1 MGLSMSAEDDHRERD
16 LIDLLAEGCASAR
29 LNHGAGLDPRPS
41 GVVEAIDSILLAP
54 EPLLGLETILDN
66 GALESVLPE
75 VHAIVDF
82 HKSCPVHHKDLW
94 THTLEVMERSR
105 PEVNLRW
112 AVLLHDVGK
121 IETRAL
127 DGSGRVSFHG
137 HEELGGSIM
146 RAVGARLHMTP
157 ERVERIA
164 IIIERHGRINA
175 YTPQWSD
182 RAVRRLIRESGP
194 FLDDLLSFSGSDY
207 TTRRRA
213 RQRRIA
219 ATLEHLTDRI
229 ERLRREDLLA
239 VVLPRGLGSAVA
251 RALDLPPGPEIGRVI
266 QQIKRQIECGE
277 LERAASLEELV
288 EAACRDQADLERIE
302 QVEVNR

>member
-1 MGLSMSAEDDHRERD
+1 MSPPMSVRDDHNERA
-16 LIDLLAEGCASAR
+16 LIDLLVEGCASAR
-29 LNHGAGLDPRPS
+29 MDKPMGNHDAPS
-41 GVVEAIDSILLAP
+41 GPVEAIDSILLAP

-66 GALESVLPE
+66 GALKQVLPE

-82 HKSCPVHHKDLW
+82 HKSCRVHHKDLW
-94 THTLEVMERSR
+94 THTLEVMERSS
-105 PEVNLRW
+105 PEANLRW

-127 DGSGRVSFHG
+127 DDSGRVSFHG
-137 HEELGGSIM
+137 HEELGATIM
-146 RAVGARLHMTP
+146 REVGARLQMDPT
-157 ERVERIA
+157 RVERIA

-182 RAVRRLIRESGP
+182 RAVRRLIRESGT

-219 ATLEHLTDRI
+219 ATLEHLAERI
-229 ERLRREDLLA
+229 QRLRQEDLTEVL
-239 VVLPRGLGSAVA
+239 LPRGLGSAIA
-251 RALDLPPGPEIGRVI
+251 RTFDLSPGPKIGKVIDDLKSRVE
-266 QQIKRQIECGE
+266 RGE
-277 LERAASLEELV
+277 LDRGASIEDLV
-288 EAACRDQADLERIE
+288 EAARTSSFL
-302 QVEVNR
+302 

>member
-1 MGLSMSAEDDHRERD
+1 MSVEDDHHERD

-29 LNHGAGLDPRPS
+29 MSEPEVNADRPAGI
-41 GVVEAIDSILLAP
+41 VEAIDAILLAP

-66 GALESVLPE
+66 GALETVLPE
-75 VHAIVDF
+75 VHSIVDF

-105 PEVNLRW
+105 PEANLRW

-121 IETRAL
+121 IDTRAL

-146 RAVGARLHMTP
+146 RAVGARLQMNP
-157 ERVERIA
+157 ERIERIA

-219 ATLEHLTDRI
+219 ATLDHLTERI
-229 ERLRREDLLA
+229 ERLRQEDLSE
-239 VVLPRGLGSAVA
+239 VVLPRGLGSAIA
-251 RALDLPPGPEIGRVI
+251 RALDLPLGPEIGLVI
-266 QQIKRQIECGE
+266 QDIKRQIQCGD
-277 LERAASLEELV
+277 LERQASLEELV
-288 EAACRDQADLERIE
+288 DAARRPQ
-302 QVEVNR
+302 

>member
-1 MGLSMSAEDDHRERD
+1 MSVRDDHNDLD
-16 LIDLLAEGCASAR
+16 LIDLLAQGCESAR
-29 LNHGAGLDPRPS
+29 MVEPLVTSGGPS
-41 GVVEAIDSILLAP
+41 AQVEALDAILLAP

-66 GALESVLPE
+66 GALKRILPE

-82 HKSCPVHHKDLW
+82 HKNCPVHHKDLW

-112 AVLLHDVGK
+112 AVLMHDVGK

-127 DGSGRVSFHG
+127 DGTGRVSFHG
-137 HEELGGSIM
+137 HEELGGTIM
-146 RAVGARLHMTP
+146 REVGARLQMEPARTD
-157 ERVERIA
+157 RIA
-164 IIIERHGRINA
+164 TIIERHGRINS

-182 RAVRRLIRESGP
+182 RAVRRLIRDSGP

-219 ATLEHLTDRI
+219 ATLDHLTERI
-229 ERLRREDLLA
+229 ERLRQEDLEEI
-239 VVLPRGLGSAVA
+239 VLPRGLGSAIAGAFELV
-251 RALDLPPGPEIGRVI
+251 PGPEIGRVI
-266 QQIKRQIECGE
+266 EDIKTRIARGE
-277 LERAASLEELV
+277 LERQASIEELV
-288 EAACRDQADLERIE
+288 EAVRGSSTP
-302 QVEVNR
+302 